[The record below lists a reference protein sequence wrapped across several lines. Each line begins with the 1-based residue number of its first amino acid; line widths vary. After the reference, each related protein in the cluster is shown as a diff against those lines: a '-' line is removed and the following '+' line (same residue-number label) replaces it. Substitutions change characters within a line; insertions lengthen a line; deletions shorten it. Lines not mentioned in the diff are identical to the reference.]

1 MAATLLRHAP
11 DARVAVEQAVGP
23 DGSAVPRQW
32 GVGGSLAP
40 GDVTFTPL
48 GGATIFFDIVIS
60 VGTHRPAQSPP
71 VSAYHQKM
79 KTRYTFLHPRHQL
92 SSQEARA
99 RAPMA
104 NIDYVPIAF
113 GTLGAAAPK
122 SIDVLT
128 RCLGWP
134 ATKQFLIAAAR
145 IIHEQQTQVISRGV
159 FAHRTS
165 SASPSQPPTSATAA
179 ASSSMPMPPI
189 GRAAG
194 YHASRYF
201 VPVIHAAQIAD
212 RTTPSPPPSPE
223 LTRVIESARASYTT
237 WAGRQAGDVPP
248 WQDIIS
254 RIHKPLLGW
263 PDLRFYF
270 GADEQ
275 ERILGLHS
283 NGHLGEDLWY
293 LQAWIT
299 GLPRIDGWNEF
310 TRSTSQ
316 HSRRPA
322 PRRPFR
328 PAGTADTAGPHV
340 APITGADGSAGQAQA
355 ASNRA
360 PSDAAAPLPSGE
372 GTQDDEVVECVSD
385 ACPSS
390 ASFVSSAPPTPRSSS
405 SSASDGLPDH
415 IRQLLNV

>member
-1 MAATLLRHAP
+1 
-11 DARVAVEQAVGP
+11 
-23 DGSAVPRQW
+23 
-32 GVGGSLAP
+32 
-40 GDVTFTPL
+40 
-48 GGATIFFDIVIS
+48 
-60 VGTHRPAQSPP
+60 
-71 VSAYHQKM
+71 
-79 KTRYTFLHPRHQL
+79 
-92 SSQEARA
+92 
-99 RAPMA
+99 
-104 NIDYVPIAF
+104 
-113 GTLGAAAPK
+113 
-122 SIDVLT
+122 
-128 RCLGWP
+128 
-134 ATKQFLIAAAR
+134 
-145 IIHEQQTQVISRGV
+145 
-159 FAHRTS
+159 
-165 SASPSQPPTSATAA
+165 
-179 ASSSMPMPPI
+179 MPPI